1 MPALIKGQNG
11 PLSTSQ
17 LVISVDLAT
26 AADLSAL
33 LVTDRGV
40 VRSDADFVFYNQ
52 PTGPGVSLEQTPG
65 GPGRLRISTN
75 SLPADIDSVRAVI
88 TLADPGST
96 FGRFAPPVARVSDAA
111 GRELYDYAITGLTT
125 ESVVIALEVY
135 RRGLDWKVRAV
146 GQGYAGGFAD
156 LVRDHGVSVDDEPT
170 PPPAPTPAATTP
182 PAYTPPPPAYTPPPT
197 HTPPPTYSTPPAHT
211 PAAASPPPAPPRA
224 PEISLSKDRPV
235 SLVKGQKVTLRK
247 EGGVKLTN
255 ISMGLGW
262 DPVPRRFGRSSN
274 IDLDASVLMY
284 SRGQCTEI
292 VYYGHLTS
300 DDRSIVHSG
309 DNLTGEGEGD
319 DEVIRV
325 ALQSVPPH
333 IDALVFIVT
342 SYRGQT
348 FEEID
353 NAFCRLVDD
362 TTGAELARYTLKGG
376 MPFTAVAMAVI
387 SRDGGDW
394 RLRAIGDGFNAKT
407 PKKALPHVGRYL

>member
-11 PLSTSQ
+11 PLPTSQ
-17 LVISVDLAT
+17 LVISVDLAA
-26 AADLSAL
+26 AADVSAL

-40 VRSDADFVFYNQ
+40 VRSDDDFVFYNQ
-52 PTGPGVSLEQTPG
+52 PTGPGVSLRQAPN
-65 GPGRLRISTN
+65 GPARLHISTN
-75 SLPADIDSVRAVI
+75 EIPADIDAVRAVI
-88 TLADPGST
+88 TLDDPTST
-96 FGRFAPPVARVSDAA
+96 FGRFTPPVARVSDAS
-111 GRELYDYAITGLTT
+111 GRELYDFTITGLTT

-135 RRGLDWKVRAV
+135 RRNLDWKVRAV
-146 GQGYAGGFAD
+146 GQGYSGGFAD
-156 LVRDHGVSVDDEPT
+156 LVRDHGVSVDD
-170 PPPAPTPAATTP
+170 APTPARAQTPTQAPAPTRPAGPAHTPTAYTP
-182 PAYTPPPPAYTPPPT
+182 PATPPPPAYTPPA
-197 HTPPPTYSTPPAHT
+197 TPP
-211 PAAASPPPAPPRA
+211 PPPAPVT
-224 PEISLSKDRPV
+224 EISLSKDRPV

-255 ISMGLGW
+255 IRMGLGW
-262 DPVPRRFGRSSN
+262 DPVTRRFGRSTN

-284 SRGQCTEI
+284 SRGQCREI

-300 DDRSIVHSG
+300 DDRSIAHSG

-325 ALQSVPPH
+325 ALQAVPPH
-333 IDALVFIVT
+333 IDTLVFIVT

-353 NAFCRLVDD
+353 NAFCRLVDE

-394 RLRAIGDGFNAKT
+394 KLRAIGDGFNAKT